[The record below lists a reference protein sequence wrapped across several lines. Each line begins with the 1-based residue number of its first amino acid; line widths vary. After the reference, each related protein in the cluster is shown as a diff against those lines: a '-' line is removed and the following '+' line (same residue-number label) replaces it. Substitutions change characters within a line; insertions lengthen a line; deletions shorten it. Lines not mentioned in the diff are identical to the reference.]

1 MKRTYS
7 YAATTRDAAERRRWT
22 FYEAVK
28 FKLAIFDLDG
38 TLTKERSLWEF
49 IHKRIGKWYDHAE
62 RYQTQFLN
70 NEISYEEFC
79 RLDAQIWK
87 EMSVKKLKTIV
98 ESVPFY
104 KGVGLLT
111 SHLKNHGLKL
121 SLISSGLSVLSD
133 MVKERYAFD
142 YAIANDLLY
151 NNGML
156 SGEVCINVHFDK
168 KALWAERIMNKY
180 KIRRE
185 EVIAIGDSPGD
196 RELFEI
202 AGFSVAFN
210 PSSEELN
217 GIADVVVS
225 SDNISDIIP
234 KLPF

>member
-1 MKRTYS
+1 M
-7 YAATTRDAAERRRWT
+7 
-22 FYEAVK
+22 K

-49 IHKRIGKWYDHAE
+49 IHKSIGKWYGFAE
-62 RYQTQFLN
+62 EYQTQFFN

-79 RLDAQIWK
+79 RLDAQVWK
-87 EMSVKKLKTIV
+87 GMSIKELKTIV
-98 ESVPFY
+98 ESVPLY
-104 KGVGLLT
+104 EGIGLLT
-111 SHLKNHGLKL
+111 SHLKNRGIKL

-142 YAIANDLLY
+142 YAIANDLLC
-151 NNGML
+151 NNGTL
-156 SGEVCINVHFDK
+156 TGEVCINVNFDK
-168 KALWAERIMNKY
+168 KALWAERVMNKY
-180 KIRRE
+180 KTKRE

-196 RELFEI
+196 KELFEI

-210 PSSEELN
+210 PSSKELN
-217 GIADVVVS
+217 SIADVIVS

>member
-1 MKRTYS
+1 
-7 YAATTRDAAERRRWT
+7 
-22 FYEAVK
+22 VK
-28 FKLAIFDLDG
+28 CNFKLAIFDLDG

-49 IHKRIGKWYDHAE
+49 IHKSLGKWYGFAE
-62 RYQTQFLN
+62 EYQTQFFN

-87 EMSVKKLKTIV
+87 GMSLEELKTIV
-98 ESVPFY
+98 ESVPLY
-104 KGVGLLT
+104 KGITPLT
-111 SHLKNHGLKL
+111 AHLKNQGIKL

-151 NNGML
+151 NNGTL
-156 SGEVCINVHFDK
+156 TGEVCINVNFDK
-168 KALWAERIMNKY
+168 KALWAERIMGKY

-196 RELFEI
+196 KELFEI

-217 GIADVVVS
+217 SIADVVIR